1 MKKILLETFIL
12 SVITGI
18 TPALLCGL
26 LFKILKI

>member
-1 MKKILLETFIL
+1 MKNILLEIFVL

-18 TPALLCGL
+18 TPALLCGM

>member
-1 MKKILLETFIL
+1 MKNILLEIFIL

-18 TPALLCGL
+18 APALLCGL